1 MAAIGVYDA
10 ELLIN
15 QFIKAEE
22 KNFALFKFVNELNL
36 EIENFETQI
45 LEMQSEIDRNL
56 QEGGLD
62 SQKHRMIKDL
72 EKKLTFTKNQI
83 DIMEKE
89 QGKNIEKIKKV
100 KTCIQKISMQV
111 ECDDKLNQ
119 DLLGSQ
125 GITESNMFVYMGL
138 VEQRI
143 NEIL

>member
-1 MAAIGVYDA
+1 
-10 ELLIN
+10 
-15 QFIKAEE
+15 
-22 KNFALFKFVNELNL
+22 
-36 EIENFETQI
+36 
-45 LEMQSEIDRNL
+45 MQSEIDRNL

-100 KTCIQKISMQV
+100 KTCIQKISKQV

-119 DLLGSQ
+119 DLLGH
-125 GITESNMFVYMGL
+125 
-138 VEQRI
+138 
-143 NEIL
+143 